1 MAGSEPDTN
10 GEKLK
15 AEIAEQTITIMREM
29 LAYFKKEERQE
40 RQEQL
45 RKEREERGER
55 KEQPPAPPLCPFD
68 LDADEI
74 RQTPLEDYQETI
86 LAEPTVRQR
95 LEVPMPTFEEPAVRP
110 RADISR

>member
-1 MAGSEPDTN
+1 MAGSEPNTS

-15 AEIAEQTITIMREM
+15 AEITEQTITIMREM
-29 LAYFKKEERQE
+29 LSDFKKEERQG

-55 KEQPPAPPLCPFD
+55 QEQPPAPPMRPFD

-74 RQTPLEDYQETI
+74 R
-86 LAEPTVRQR
+86 
-95 LEVPMPTFEEPAVRP
+95 
-110 RADISR
+110 